1 MSTSSNENFFSH
13 KKNVESEVMDSR
25 LWWFFMKENAV
36 SVYTKAK

>member
-13 KKNVESEVMDSR
+13 KKRVESEVMDSR
-25 LWWFFMKENAV
+25 LGWLFMKENAV